1 MTYNKEEAR
10 IKAQVKRRTLNVF
23 ESISESTI
31 AALEDVDVKKWRLLK
46 MIEYEQNKKDEYESG
61 KLASIC

>member
-61 KLASIC
+61 